1 MENNPIKAMENTPD
15 QLRDAFVAEFR
26 ELLNRYNA
34 DFTMEDRGSGYNTEW
49 APEVYFN
56 AEWDADGNT
65 TRQSS
70 EFFLNDYV

>member
-1 MENNPIKAMENTPD
+1 MDINGTMTPD

-34 DFTMEDRGSGYNTEW
+34 DFTLEDQSVSHQIDLT
-49 APEVYFN
+49 PVIYFN

>member
-1 MENNPIKAMENTPD
+1 MENTPD
-15 QLRDAFVAEFR
+15 QLRDAFVSEFR

-34 DFTMEDRGSGYNTEW
+34 EINTVDCGSGFYPEW
-49 APEVYFN
+49 TPEVYFN

>member
-1 MENNPIKAMENTPD
+1 MENTPD

-34 DFTMEDRGSGYNTEW
+34 DFTMEDQSLAYHSEM
-49 APEVYFN
+49 APVIHFN
-56 AEWDADGNT
+56 AEYDADGFT
-65 TRQSS
+65 TRISS

>member
-1 MENNPIKAMENTPD
+1 MDINGTMTPD

-34 DFTMEDRGSGYNTEW
+34 DFTIVDRGGDFWQNW

>member
-1 MENNPIKAMENTPD
+1 MTPD
-15 QLRDAFVAEFR
+15 QLRDAFVVEFR

-34 DFTMEDRGSGYNTEW
+34 DFNVVDSGSGFYPEW
-49 APEVYFN
+49 TPEVYFN

-65 TRQSS
+65 IRESS

>member
-1 MENNPIKAMENTPD
+1 MDINGTMTPD
-15 QLRDAFVAEFR
+15 QLRDAFVAELR

-34 DFTMEDRGSGYNTEW
+34 EINTVDRGSGFYPEW
-49 APEVYFN
+49 TPEIYFN

-65 TRQSS
+65 IRESS

>member
-1 MENNPIKAMENTPD
+1 MENTPD

-34 DFTMEDRGSGYNTEW
+34 DFTLGNRGSGFYPDWT
-49 APEVYFN
+49 PEIYFN

-70 EFFLNDYV
+70 EFFITDYV

>member
-1 MENNPIKAMENTPD
+1 MDINGTMTPD

-34 DFTMEDRGSGYNTEW
+34 EFAMVDQSVAYENDLV
-49 APEVYFN
+49 PVIYFH
-56 AEWDADGNT
+56 AEWDANGNA
-65 TRQSS
+65 TRESS

>member
-1 MENNPIKAMENTPD
+1 MENTPD

-34 DFTMEDRGSGYNTEW
+34 DFTMEDRGRCYNTEM
-49 APEVYFN
+49 APEVYFH